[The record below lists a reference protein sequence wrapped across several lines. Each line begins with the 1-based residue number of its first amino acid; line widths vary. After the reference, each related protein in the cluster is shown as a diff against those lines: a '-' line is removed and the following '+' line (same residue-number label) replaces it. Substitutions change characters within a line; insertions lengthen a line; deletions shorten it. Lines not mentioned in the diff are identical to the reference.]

1 MKLQHLFEL
10 LLYFTRF
17 FVQILPV
24 IPIWLNIFFCRTSSS
39 SSSRSANNSQTIL
52 NRQGFSN
59 VTPNNQQLSDQVK
72 DQLARNE
79 LIFQAQ
85 LLEKDKELH
94 AKEKEIQ
101 SIDHEVNAL
110 KRQLREIDDGNNDM
124 M

>member
-1 MKLQHLFEL
+1 MCKLYQSYLAK
-10 LLYFTRF
+10 Y
-17 FVQILPV
+17 I
-24 IPIWLNIFFCRTSSS
+24 FCRTSSS
-39 SSSRSANNSQTIL
+39 KSANNSQTIL